1 MNVKTKVSSE
11 KIYKFYK
18 DLEACGAENHA
29 LLIMKGSEIVYEEY
43 AYPYSADMPHTLFS
57 VTKSIVSTAAGFAIS
72 EGLFSLD
79 SKIIELFPEYKACK
93 SDEWQNVTVR
103 SVLTMQSGKEFSFT
117 QDMTGNYV
125 EMFMKAPFRK
135 KKGFHYSN
143 NDAHIVAALVQKLS
157 GQSLVDYLMPRL
169 FEPLGIDRPEWE
181 TNSIG
186 ECIGGTGAYLKLR
199 DLAKIMRC
207 YADGGVYNGRQ
218 VIPECWAKE
227 AVKKHVELGEGR
239 NEDGY
244 GYLFWLDNGVYSMN
258 GMYGQQV
265 LYFPE
270 QDAVAAIFNCVVD
283 DRPNNRLMK
292 ALIPEVFE
300 ECDAEWD
307 EKLARYLADR
317 GEKPKKCDTLPE
329 IPEGKTFYLTKAS
342 DITAKL
348 MFPASLIPR
357 SLTSSFAKRPSEN
370 LNGVSFKVEKDILTV
385 QWFEEEDKVIINC
398 GIDGEVRMSE
408 CEIKGYK
415 YKIWAYAYS
424 ENGLLKAVVK
434 PINTLATLRI
444 TFDFSGKELKM
455 QIEDTPAFTDFILHN
470 VDKSSFVAD
479 NAWLKPVV
487 IPTVRKALFTASK
500 PMKFKQK

>member
-18 DLEACGAENHA
+18 ELEASGAENHG

-93 SDEWQNVTVR
+93 SDEWKNVTVR

-135 KKGFHYSN
+135 KKGFLYSN
-143 NDAHIVAALVQKLS
+143 NDAHIVAALVQKFS

-169 FEPLGIDRPEWE
+169 FEPLEIEKPEWE
-181 TNSIG
+181 RNSIG

-218 VIPECWAKE
+218 VIPEYWTKE
-227 AVKKHVELGEGR
+227 AVKKHVDLGKGG

-244 GYLFWLDNGVYSMN
+244 GYLFWIDNGVYSMN

-270 QDAVAAIFNCVVD
+270 QDTVAAIFNCVID

-292 ALIPEVFE
+292 KLIPEVFE

-307 EKLARYLADR
+307 EKLAEYLAGR
-317 GEKPKKCDTLPE
+317 GENPKKYEALPK
-329 IPEGKTFYLTKAS
+329 IPEGKTFYLMPAS
-342 DITAKL
+342 DVTAKL
-348 MFPASLIPR
+348 MFPVSLIPR
-357 SLTSSFAKRPSEN
+357 SLTSSFAKRPSKN
-370 LNGVSFKVEKDILTV
+370 LNGVSFKVEKDVLTI
-385 QWFEEEDKVIINC
+385 QWYEEEDKVVINC
-398 GIDGEVRMSE
+398 GLD
-408 CEIKGYK
+408 
-415 YKIWAYAYS
+415 
-424 ENGLLKAVVK
+424 
-434 PINTLATLRI
+434 
-444 TFDFSGKELKM
+444 
-455 QIEDTPAFTDFILHN
+455 
-470 VDKSSFVAD
+470 
-479 NAWLKPVV
+479 
-487 IPTVRKALFTASK
+487 
-500 PMKFKQK
+500 